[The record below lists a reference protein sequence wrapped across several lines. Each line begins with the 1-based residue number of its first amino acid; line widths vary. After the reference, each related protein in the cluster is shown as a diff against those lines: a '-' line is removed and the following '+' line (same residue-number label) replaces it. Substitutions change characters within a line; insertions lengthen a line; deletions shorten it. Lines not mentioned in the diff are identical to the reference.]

1 MLAYLHPAP
10 GETVL
15 DATLGLGG
23 HASVFAE
30 AVGPKGKLIALDA
43 DESNIALA
51 RETLKPYVDRV
62 AIYHRNFSG
71 ITGLLPLTVDV
82 LFADLGVSSP
92 HLDDPE
98 RGFTFRADAP
108 LDMRYDRTRGKT
120 AADFLR
126 EAEFGEI
133 ADVLRRYGEVAMPG
147 RLANALHERFSGDG
161 PQTTAEAKAAV
172 ESVVGYR
179 APSILP
185 QVFQALRIRVND
197 ELGALEAL
205 LAAIPELMAPGGRCG
220 IISYHSL
227 EDRLVKHAFRA
238 LTTPVKDETTGQI
251 AAAAPFEL
259 LTRKAVVPSDEEIA
273 VNPRARS
280 AKFRVIR
287 RTNDP
292 SSD

>member
-1 MLAYLHPAP
+1 MLTFLQPVS
-10 GETVL
+10 GERVL
-15 DATLGLGG
+15 DVTLGLGG
-23 HASVFAE
+23 HASAFAD
-30 AVGPKGKLIALDA
+30 AVGPAGKLIALDA

-51 RETLKPYVDRV
+51 RTVLEAYADRV
-62 AIYHRNFSG
+62 TIYHRNFSQ
-71 ITGLLPLTVDV
+71 IAGLLPLQVDV

-108 LDMRYDRTRGKT
+108 LDMRYDRTCGKT

-126 EAEFGEI
+126 DAETGDI

-147 RLANALHERFSGDG
+147 RLARALHERFSGDG
-161 PQTTAEAKAAV
+161 PRTTAEAKAAV
-172 ESVVGYR
+172 ESAVGYR

-185 QVFQALRIRVND
+185 QVFQALRIKVND

-205 LAAIPELMAPGGRCG
+205 LAAVPDLMAPGGRCG

-238 LTTPVKDETTGQI
+238 LTTPVKDQTTGQI
-251 AAAAPFEL
+251 AVAAPFEL
-259 LTRKAVVPSDEEIA
+259 LTRKAVVPSDDEIA
-273 VNPRARS
+273 TNPRARS
-280 AKFRVIR
+280 AKFRAIR
-287 RTNDP
+287 RANDP